1 VPSLLKKTMVYLGLL
16 DDEYDDYEDD
26 YEERGSKGFTQV
38 ARLETRTPEPDQSV
52 ESPRDPRPVV
62 AQSGRIRALPR
73 ENGTGTPCQCSVVG
87 RESLLVTEI
96 STSSPSTARKTGPG
110 DIPFTVGKTTA
121 WPGSGSTCPD
131 CNANA

>member
-1 VPSLLKKTMVYLGLL
+1 MTIMPDIDTCSMSRSCEWYMYVPACGAVHRYVNVSPGPI
-16 DDEYDDYEDD
+16 
-26 YEERGSKGFTQV
+26 GFC
-38 ARLETRTPEPDQSV
+38 EIDGEPS
-52 ESPRDPRPVV
+52 
-62 AQSGRIRALPR
+62 I

-110 DIPFTVGKTTA
+110 DIPFTVGNTTA

-131 CNANA
+131 